1 MKTRQ
6 TWFPA
11 RARHATLLVAVG
23 ILAGCAA
30 ASSSP
35 EWDRRFGDAAR
46 QVRAA
51 QVIDPQASQRNK
63 DIQGIDGKAA
73 AGAMKGYA
81 ESYGYAVKE
90 AKQPALS
97 ISTTGSK

>member
-6 TWFPA
+6 SWFSA
-11 RARHATLLVAVG
+11 RAAHAVLLLAVG
-23 ILAGCAA
+23 VLAGCAA
-30 ASSSP
+30 ASASP
-35 EWDRRFGDAAR
+35 EWDSRFGDAAR

-63 DIQGIDGKAA
+63 DVQGIDGKAA

-90 AKQPALS
+90 AKQPAVS
-97 ISTTGSK
+97 VSTTVGK